1 MYNISR
7 KLILVKK
14 TKNMNHNIEGTPD
27 PLDSA
32 PERGKIEWVDPK
44 SGVMHFFATQ
54 EEKADFIAEQR
65 ENE

>member
-1 MYNISR
+1 
-7 KLILVKK
+7 
-14 TKNMNHNIEGTPD
+14 MNHNIEGTPD

-54 EEKADFIAEQR
+54 EEKADFKIGRAHV
-65 ENE
+65 

>member
-14 TKNMNHNIEGTPD
+14 TKNMNNNIEGAPN
-27 PLDSA
+27 PMDSV
-32 PERGKIEWVDPK
+32 PERGKFSWADPK
-44 SGVMHFFATQ
+44 SGIMHFFATQ